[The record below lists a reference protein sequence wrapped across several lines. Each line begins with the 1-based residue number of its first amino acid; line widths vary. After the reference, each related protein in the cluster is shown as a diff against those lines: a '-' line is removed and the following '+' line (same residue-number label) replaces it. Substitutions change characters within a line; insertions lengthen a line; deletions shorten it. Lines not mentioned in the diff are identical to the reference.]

1 MKNQYFGDINDYKK
15 YGLLRLLNGCKQI
28 RTAVCWMLTPNGPR
42 PDGHRID
49 YLRQPEKWSSF
60 DPVVYQFLR
69 EQVIERQIRNV
80 NTLESSNIL
89 PTCRFYSEVVQDSP
103 TSREEYLQRFLE
115 FAHGAGLVFF
125 DPDNGME
132 VKSVPFGRKYSSK
145 YLYWTEVENSFS
157 AGHSLLVYQHLPPKP
172 REPFIRNLADRFRD
186 VTGVSCVY
194 SYRTQFAVFF
204 LIPQSIHLAV
214 FALANTRVKEVWGK
228 EIKVEKHE
236 LHFPSREN

>member
-15 YGLLRLLNGCKQI
+15 YSLLRLLSGWGQI
-28 RTAVCWMLTPNGPR
+28 ETAVCWVLTEDDDRTDGRRIRYLER
-42 PDGHRID
+42 PDIWRS
-49 YLRQPEKWSSF
+49 Y
-60 DPVVYQFLR
+60 DPIVFEHLR
-69 EQVIERQIRNV
+69 EYVLEKGVRNISHIEKD
-80 NTLESSNIL
+80 NIL
-89 PTCRFYSEVVQDSP
+89 PKCRFYKEFIYDDIDSR
-103 TSREEYLQRFLE
+103 TRFFKKFLE
-115 FAHGAGLVFF
+115 FAQGSDLVFF
-125 DPDNGME
+125 DPDNGVE

-157 AGHSLLVYQHLPPKP
+157 AGHSLLVYQHLPRKP

-214 FALANTRVKEVWGK
+214 FALANRSVEEVWWQ
-228 EIKVEKHE
+228 EIKVD
-236 LHFPSREN
+236 S

>member
-28 RTAVCWMLTPNGPR
+28 RTAVCWMLTPNDSR

-49 YLRQPEKWSSF
+49 YLRQPEKWGGF

-89 PTCRFYSEVVQDSP
+89 PTCRFYSGVIQDSP
-103 TSREEYLQRFLE
+103 SSRREYLQRFLE
-115 FAHGAGLVFF
+115 FAHGTGLAFF

-132 VKSVPFGRKYSSK
+132 VKSVPFDRKYSSK

-157 AGHSLLVYQHLPPKP
+157 AGHSLLVYQHLPRKP

-214 FALANTRVKEVWGK
+214 FTLANRRVKEVWGE

-236 LHFPSREN
+236 LHVPNREN